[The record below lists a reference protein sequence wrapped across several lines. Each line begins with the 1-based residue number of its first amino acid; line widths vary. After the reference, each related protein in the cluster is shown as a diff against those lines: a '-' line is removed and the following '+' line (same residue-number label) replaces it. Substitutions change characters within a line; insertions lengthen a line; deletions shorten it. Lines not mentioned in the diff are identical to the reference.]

1 MSKIRLRATTALALA
16 GTAAFALAFAAG
28 PIAKAQDAK
37 PASADF
43 SAEQKKSIEEVVRNY
58 ILTNPQIVAEAL
70 QALDKKETEQRAAA
84 HEKFIVDNKASIF
97 AAPADFVFGNPKGD
111 VTVVEFFD
119 YNCGWCKKAVDE
131 LVVLPKKDANVRI
144 IMKELPVFGGETSV
158 TAAKAAMASVTQG
171 KYLDFHVALMHEKR
185 VTDENLYKI
194 AQKVGLDVER
204 LKKDMAAPAIDAAI
218 KQNIAIAHT
227 LGIDGTPGF
236 MADTKVF
243 PGYIPPDQLA
253 GALTEIRKGGCKV
266 C

>member
-1 MSKIRLRATTALALA
+1 
-16 GTAAFALAFAAG
+16 
-28 PIAKAQDAK
+28 
-37 PASADF
+37 
-43 SAEQKKSIEEVVRNY
+43 
-58 ILTNPQIVAEAL
+58 
-70 QALDKKETEQRAAA
+70 
-84 HEKFIVDNKASIF
+84 
-97 AAPADFVFGNPKGD
+97 
-111 VTVVEFFD
+111 
-119 YNCGWCKKAVDE
+119 
-131 LVVLPKKDANVRI
+131 
-144 IMKELPVFGGETSV
+144 
-158 TAAKAAMASVTQG
+158 
-171 KYLDFHVALMHEKR
+171 MHEKR

-253 GALTEIRKGGCKV
+253 GALSEIRKGGCKV